1 MTQNTK
7 KQKELIDIFLADNPE
22 LEELIDQLATF
33 NVFRALKIENTE
45 IRHSNVL
52 GWLLDPSESHGLG
65 DIILRRV
72 LSNALLLSDK
82 TIDHISPAQVELM
95 DFYDVEVLR
104 EWKNIDLLVVD
115 RINKIVIL
123 IENKIHSGESEG
135 QLLKYIKT
143 VNEEFA
149 SYSIVP
155 IFLTLTGYESNDNEA
170 EDYIAYSYVQLLSV
184 LEKIFNQRQSQ
195 LAEPVAVFIKH
206 YMETLRRL
214 TMQDDSMVELCKTIY
229 RKHREAIDTIVKYG
243 MKGAGQ
249 QAVEDVLSK
258 DGDYEILYSNPT
270 RVWFLP
276 RTWANLIPENGI
288 ALKHLER
295 LVSIA
300 IRIKFDTNKNKIS
313 GHFELSKMDDAE
325 LRLKCAEKLREAG
338 FSLTKKAFDLDASYS
353 RFWSKSHKVTDMTDY
368 EEVQT
373 IIEKLLT
380 KAKIEFPKAEKVFQ
394 TVFK

>member
-1 MTQNTK
+1 MTQDTK
-7 KQKELIDIFLADNPE
+7 KQKELIDVFLADNPE
-22 LEELIDQLATF
+22 LEELTDQLATF
-33 NVFRALKIENTE
+33 NVFRALKIENME

-65 DIILRRV
+65 DIILRRI

-82 TIDHISPAQVELM
+82 IIDRISPAQVELM
-95 DFYDVEVLR
+95 DFYDIEVLR

-115 RINKIVIL
+115 RINKVVML
-123 IENKIHSGESEG
+123 IENKIYSGESAG
-135 QLLKYIKT
+135 QLAKYKKT

-149 SYSIVP
+149 SYSIVS
-155 IFLTLTGYESNDNEA
+155 IFLTMTGYESKDNEA

-184 LEKIFNQRQSQ
+184 LEKIFIQRESQ

-229 RKHREAIDTIVKYG
+229 RKHREAIDMIVKYG

-270 RVWFLP
+270 CVWFLP

-288 ALKHLER
+288 AWKYLER
-295 LVSIA
+295 PVSIA
-300 IRIKFDTNKNKIS
+300 IEIKFYSNKNKIS
-313 GHFELSKMDDAE
+313 WHFELSKMDDKL
-325 LRLKCAEKLREAG
+325 LRLECAEKLREAG
-338 FSLTKKAFDLDASYS
+338 FSLTKKAFDLDATYS
-353 RFWSKSHKVTDMTDY
+353 CFWSKSHKVKDMTDY

-394 TVFK
+394 AVFK

>member
-22 LEELIDQLATF
+22 LEELTDQLATF
-33 NVFRALKIENTE
+33 NVFRALKIENME

-72 LSNALLLSDK
+72 LSNTLLLSDK

-95 DFYDVEVLR
+95 DFYDIEVRR
-104 EWKNIDLLVVD
+104 EWKNIDLLVID

-123 IENKIHSGESEG
+123 IENKIHAGESKG
-135 QLLKYIKT
+135 QLAKYKKA

-155 IFLTLTGYESNDNEA
+155 IFLTLTGYENNDNEA
-170 EDYIAYSYVQLLSV
+170 DDYIAYSYVELLSV
-184 LEKIFNQRQSQ
+184 LEKIFNQRQFQ

-214 TMQDDSMVELCKTIY
+214 TMQDDSMIELCKTIY

-270 RVWFLP
+270 RVWFIP
-276 RTWANLIPENGI
+276 RTWANLIPENGT
-288 ALKHLER
+288 AWTHLER
-295 LVSIA
+295 PVSIV
-300 IRIKFDTNKNKIS
+300 IWIKFGDNKIY
-313 GHFELSKMDDAE
+313 GRFELSKMNDAK
-325 LRLKCAEKLREAG
+325 LRLKCAENLKEAG
-338 FSLTKKAFDLDASYS
+338 FKLSKKAFNENATYS
-353 RFWSKSHKVTDMTDY
+353 RFWSKSYKVTDMTDY

-380 KAKIEFPKAEKVFQ
+380 KAKAEFPKAEKVFQ